1 MANLDF
7 RKSLIFGIWKCRITT
22 NSNKTKLSRKANERI
37 LSTSTQC
44 PQMVCLQNSTIITSA
59 KTCHGVTTQ
68 GHTWLVCHTMG
79 DCFHCKTNN
88 QSLHNFSGK
97 FRKIVIFGF
106 FSPLPK
112 NTRSTVLLVHNML
125 FGLDLQIAFCISCLV
140 KYSLQGPLKDVLVT
154 YSIF

>member
-68 GHTWLVCHTMG
+68 GHMACV
-79 DCFHCKTNN
+79 
-88 QSLHNFSGK
+88 SHNG
-97 FRKIVIFGF
+97 R
-106 FSPLPK
+106 
-112 NTRSTVLLVHNML
+112 LL
-125 FGLDLQIAFCISCLV
+125 
-140 KYSLQGPLKDVLVT
+140 SLQDKQPITTQFFGKISEDCNFRIFFANSANSEKYPF
-154 YSIF
+154 YSICFSCWVH